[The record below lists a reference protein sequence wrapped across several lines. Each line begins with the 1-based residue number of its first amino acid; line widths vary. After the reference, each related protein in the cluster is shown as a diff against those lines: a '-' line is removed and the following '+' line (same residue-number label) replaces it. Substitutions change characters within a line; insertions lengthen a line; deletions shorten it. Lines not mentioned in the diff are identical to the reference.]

1 VTGITFDEKIWWY
14 LSRSSGL
21 VAWLILAAAVI
32 WGLLLSTRLLQD
44 RRRPAWLLDL
54 HRWLGALSVVFT
66 GLHLV
71 GLVLDEYI
79 VFGWKEL
86 FVPFAS
92 EWQPGAVAWGIV
104 GFYLLVA
111 IQVSSL
117 MMKKL
122 PRKVWKA
129 VHVTSFILFW
139 VASIHAAQAGTDTT
153 TNWYRIGSALMIAA
167 VLFTVAYR
175 VLTIGAAKRSRRT
188 PASEDVRAA

>member
-1 VTGITFDEKIWWY
+1 VIDLNEKFWWY

-32 WGLLLSTRLLQD
+32 WGLLLSTRILQD

-54 HRWLGALSVVFT
+54 HRWLGGLSVVFT

-71 GLVLDEYI
+71 GLVLDEYV
-79 VFGWKEL
+79 VFGWREL
-86 FVPFAS
+86 FVPMAS

-111 IQVSSL
+111 VQVTSL
-117 MMKKL
+117 LMKRL
-122 PRKVWKA
+122 PRKLWKSI
-129 VHVTSFILFW
+129 HFSSFILFW
-139 VASIHAAQAGTDTT
+139 VATMHSALAGTDATAR
-153 TNWYRIGSALMIAA
+153 WYRVGATVVIVL

-175 VLTIGAAKRSRRT
+175 FLTLGAARRSERRE
-188 PASEDVRAA
+188 PSPVRRAA